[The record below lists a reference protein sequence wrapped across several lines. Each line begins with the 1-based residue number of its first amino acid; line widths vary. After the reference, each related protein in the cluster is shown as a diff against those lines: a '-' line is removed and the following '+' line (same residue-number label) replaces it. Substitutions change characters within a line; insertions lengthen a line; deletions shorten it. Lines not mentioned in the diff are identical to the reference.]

1 MGYQGSITLNTE
13 LKIRVM
19 TAKMLI
25 PKIEKFARVGLT
37 AKGVVYVVLGAL
49 AFMASFGINSKSSA
63 DTSKS
68 DVFDFINDQPAGT
81 FLLWVL
87 TVGLVCYVIWRF
99 IQAFNDSENKGKDA
113 KGFTIRARYLFS
125 GLVYGSLA
133 FQSVK
138 MLMFNKKGSGSSNQH
153 MTQELLS
160 KPMGQW
166 LVGIVAVIFLSVGV
180 YQIWYGLS
188 EKYRS
193 HVNKVVPAKSKAI
206 LLSSGKIGYISRGVV
221 WMLLSY
227 IFLQAAL
234 SSDASEAGDTSK
246 AFSMLNDNSYGSYLL
261 ALIGLGLICYGIF
274 NFIRARYETFG
285 K

>member
-1 MGYQGSITLNTE
+1 
-13 LKIRVM
+13 M
-19 TAKMLI
+19 TAKALI
-25 PKIEKFARVGLT
+25 PDIEKFARIGLT
-37 AKGVVYVVLGAL
+37 AKGVVYVLIGVL
-49 AFMASFGINSKSSA
+49 AFMASFGINSKSSK
-63 DTSKS
+63 DTTKAG
-68 DVFDFINDQPAGT
+68 VFDFIYDQPAGT
-81 FLLWVL
+81 FLLWGV

-113 KGFTIRARYLFS
+113 KGVAIRARYLFS

-133 FQSVK
+133 FQAAK
-138 MLMFNKKGSGSSNQH
+138 MVLFHKKDSGGGNQE

-166 LVGIVAVIFLSVGV
+166 LVGIVAVVLLVVGV
-180 YQIWYGLS
+180 YQIWYGFS
-188 EKYRS
+188 EKFRS
-193 HVNKVVPAKSKAI
+193 HVNKAVPAKSKPI
-206 LLSSGKIGYISRGVV
+206 LLSAGKIGYISRGVV
-221 WMLLSY
+221 WVLLAY

-246 AFSMLNDNSYGSYLL
+246 AFSMLNDSSYGSYLL